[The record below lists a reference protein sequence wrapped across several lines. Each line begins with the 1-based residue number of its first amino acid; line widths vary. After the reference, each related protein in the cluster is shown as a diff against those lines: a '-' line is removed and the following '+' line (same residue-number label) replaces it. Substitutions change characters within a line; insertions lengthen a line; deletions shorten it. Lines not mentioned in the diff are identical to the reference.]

1 MKINIVGASG
11 SGVTT
16 LGEQLS
22 RELNIPYFDSDYY
35 YWEPSNPPFTI
46 RRDPAKRNAMLQQD
60 IVPYKD
66 ALLGGSFI
74 SWGDEWLTTFDL
86 VVFLW
91 IPSTIRIE
99 RLKQRE
105 LERYGEIIYTNE
117 ERNRLFNEFIDW
129 ASGYDSG
136 IARGRTLQAHEE
148 WLKKLNCPVVEIRG
162 NKSIESR
169 VKIVMQAIHSHFR
182 FLQ

>member
-16 LGEQLS
+16 LGLQLS
-22 RELNIPYFDSDYY
+22 QELNIPYFDSDYY
-35 YWEPSNPPFTI
+35 YWEPSDPPFTI
-46 RRDPAKRNAMLQQD
+46 RRDPVKRNAMLQQD
-60 IVPYKD
+60 IAQYKD

-74 SWGDEWLTTFDL
+74 SWGDEWLTAFDL

-91 IPSTIRIE
+91 IPPAIRIE

-117 ERNRLFNEFIDW
+117 ERNKLFNEFIDW

-136 IARGRTLQAHEE
+136 LARGRTLHAHEA
-148 WLKKLNCPVVEIRG
+148 WLKKLNCRVLEIRG
-162 NKSIESR
+162 DESVERR
-169 VKIVMQAIHSHFR
+169 VNLVMQTIHSNYR
-182 FLQ
+182 LS

>member
-22 RELNIPYFDSDYY
+22 QKLNIPYFDSDHY
-35 YWEPSNPPFTI
+35 YWEPSDPPFTV
-46 RRDPAKRNAMLQQD
+46 RRDPVKRNAMLRQD
-60 IVPYKD
+60 MDYHDDSI
-66 ALLGGSFI
+66 LGGSFI
-74 SWGDEWLTTFDL
+74 SWGDEWLTAFDF

-91 IPSTIRIE
+91 IPPAIRIE
-99 RLKQRE
+99 RLKKRE
-105 LERYGEIIYTNE
+105 LYRYGEIIYTNA
-117 ERNRLFNEFIDW
+117 ERNKLFNEFIDW

-148 WLKKLNCPVVEIRG
+148 WLKKLNCPVLEIRG
-162 NKSIESR
+162 DNSVENR
-169 VKIVMQAIHSHFR
+169 VDIVMQAIY
-182 FLQ
+182 

>member
-35 YWEPSNPPFTI
+35 YWELSDPPFTI

-60 IVPYKD
+60 IAPNKD

-74 SWGDEWLTTFDL
+74 SWGNEWLTAFDL

-91 IPSTIRIE
+91 IPPAIRIE
-99 RLKQRE
+99 RLKKRE
-105 LERYGEIIYTNE
+105 LERYGEIIYTHE
-117 ERNRLFNEFIDW
+117 ERNKLFNGFIDW

-136 IARGRTLQAHEE
+136 LARGRTLQAHEN
-148 WLKKLNCPVVEIRG
+148 WLKKLSCSVLEIRG
-162 NKSIESR
+162 DESVESR
-169 VKIVMQAIHSHFR
+169 VKLVLQAIYSNNK
-182 FLQ
+182 LSQ